1 MIKEKVTAKRDGL
14 RYLMQALYTTI
25 GNKVYLRD
33 LEELLEDRLQGISA
47 KDEET
52 LLYLARDI
60 SNAR

>member
-1 MIKEKVTAKRDGL
+1 MVKEKVTARRDGL
-14 RYLMQALYTTI
+14 RYLMQALYSTF

-33 LEELLEDRLQGISA
+33 LASLLEDRFQNISE

-60 SNAR
+60 SNSR